1 MRLLIMEE
9 FEISVSRDREVFHYT
24 VVNNGT
30 DRCEFEV
37 FEDGRLVCSFEPN
50 EDEYIRICRN
60 QGGLDEEVVYMIAD
74 QIEQH
79 HL

>member
-1 MRLLIMEE
+1 
-9 FEISVSRDREVFHYT
+9 
-24 VVNNGT
+24 VVNQGT

-37 FEDGRLVCSFEPN
+37 FDGSKLVCTFEPN
-50 EDEYIRICRN
+50 EDEYIHICRN
-60 QGGLDEEVVYMIAD
+60 QGGLDEEVVYLIAD

>member
-1 MRLLIMEE
+1 MEA
-9 FEISVSRDREVFHYT
+9 FDITVSREREILHFK
-24 VVNNGT
+24 VVNQGGG
-30 DRCEFEV
+30 RCEFEV
-37 FEDGRLVCSFEPN
+37 FSGDRLVCTFEPH

-60 QGGLDEEVVYMIAD
+60 QGGLDEEVIYMIAD